1 MTMKL
6 RNKITIFFIW
16 IVVVSLIIIMPY
28 TFFTIKQNN
37 KRCID
42 NLSTQLFTAIANE
55 ADLWLANKIHDIRII
70 AQEDCVKEMDIVK
83 IRTYVDSINQTIGQ
97 EYGNSWGTFAIGDS
111 SGIGWVKEDMYIDIS
126 ERSYFLDSAELEQE
140 LILVP
145 PVSSKTDGS
154 LISIIHYPLINET
167 GYYGFINA
175 AINLDALT
183 ALMEK
188 IDFYDGVSWIMNSEH
203 INYTKSTIPADFQLD
218 KIHLSEN
225 ANQLSYGPY
234 TLFYQKINSVND
246 LYLCTL
252 IKTNALSADTY
263 RLLTNLLMLWGLI
276 IIIAVILSFFLARSI
291 AKPIDEFALQL
302 KKQNGALSLI
312 SERSKISEV
321 VNLKRSFNDLIKEIK
336 KLQDKAINDEKE
348 KRHYEFKVLQSQ
360 INPHFL
366 YNTLDAIHWKAFEHD
381 DEEMIQIIDSLSNF
395 YRLSLSNGAEFI
407 TIADEIKHINYYLDI
422 QKIRFKDLFTWSI
435 DIEPQLNDHYV
446 IKLLLQPIVENALIH
461 GIKPKLLPGHIMIKG
476 YMENDDI
483 IFNIIDDGV
492 GMDQEELSYV
502 CKSLEETKTKK
513 DSFGLFNIHQRLK
526 ITYGHRY
533 GIKIESIKGAGTK
546 VILRLKTRR
555 EDHVESDDM

>member
-6 RNKITIFFIW
+6 RNKITIFFIL

-28 TFFTIKQNN
+28 TFLAIKQNN

-70 AQEDCVKEMDIVK
+70 AQEDCVKQMDIAK
-83 IRTYVDSINQTIGQ
+83 IRTYVDDINQTIGQ

-126 ERSYFLDSAELEQE
+126 ERSYFHESAKLEQE

-154 LISIIHYPLINET
+154 LISIIHYPLINED

-175 AINLDALT
+175 AINLEALT

-188 IDFYDGVSWIMNSEH
+188 IDFYDGVSWIMNDEH
-203 INYTKSTIPADFQLD
+203 LNYTKTRIPDDFPLD
-218 KIHLSEN
+218 NIHLDN
-225 ANQLSYGPY
+225 KANQLSYGSY
-234 TLFYQKINSVND
+234 TLFYQKINSVDD

-252 IKTNALSADTY
+252 IKTDALSADTY
-263 RLLTNLLMLWGLI
+263 RLLTNLMLLWGLI
-276 IIIAVILSFFLARSI
+276 IIIAMILSFFLARSI

-312 SERSKISEV
+312 AESSNISEV
-321 VNLKRSFNDLIKEIK
+321 VNLKRTFNNLIKEIK

-422 QKIRFKDLFTWSI
+422 QKIRFKDLFSWSI
-435 DIEPQLNDHYV
+435 DIDPQLNDHYV

-461 GIKPKLLPGHIMIKG
+461 GIKPKLIPGHIAIQG
-476 YMENDDI
+476 HMEEDDI
-483 IFNIIDDGV
+483 IFEVIDDGV
-492 GMDQEELSYV
+492 GMDQEELSALYE
-502 CKSLEETKTKK
+502 SLEQTPSKK
-513 DSFGLFNIHQRLK
+513 ESFGLFNIHQRLK
-526 ITYGHRY
+526 VTYGSKY
-533 GIKIESIKGAGTK
+533 GLRIESVKGKGTK

>member
-70 AQEDCVKEMDIVK
+70 AQEDCVKEMDIAK

-126 ERSYFLDSAELEQE
+126 ERSYFHDSAELEQE

-252 IKTNALSADTY
+252 IKTNSLSADTY

-321 VNLKRSFNDLIKEIK
+321 VNLKRSFNGLIKEIK
-336 KLQDKAINDEKE
+336 KLQDKTINDEKE

-407 TIADEIKHINYYLDI
+407 TIDDEIKHINYYLDI

-435 DIEPQLNDHYV
+435 DIEPQLNDHHV

-461 GIKPKLLPGHIMIKG
+461 GIKPKLVPGHIMIKG

-526 ITYGHRY
+526 ITYGHGY

>member
-381 DEEMIQIIDSLSNF
+381 DEEMIQIIDSLSNY

-476 YMENDDI
+476 DMENDDI

>member
-70 AQEDCVKEMDIVK
+70 AQEDCVKEMDIAK

-188 IDFYDGVSWIMNSEH
+188 IDFYDGISWIMNSEH

-336 KLQDKAINDEKE
+336 KLQDKTINDEKE

-407 TIADEIKHINYYLDI
+407 TIDDEIKHINYYLDI

-461 GIKPKLLPGHIMIKG
+461 GIKPKLVHGHIMIKG

-526 ITYGHRY
+526 ITYGHGY